1 VNEEANSKAQKRL
14 VQWQNE
20 VDEERRACP
29 QQRQDDVE
37 REENGDIDG
46 NSDKQR
52 PRQRQGM

>member
-20 VDEERRACP
+20 VDEERRARP

>member
-14 VQWQNE
+14 VQWKNE
-20 VDEERRACP
+20 VDEERRARP